1 MRSLCLRSCHDV
13 VHAQEQYALGIPC
26 AALNLLS
33 AAALVATPVVYP
45 YLHSVVANGVDPFT
59 SDLVVKGVTPRRLT
73 EAAALA
79 TDRYGFIILLSY
91 LGATVL
97 GLLLSLTGRSGNG
110 LSGSRKAGFILLA
123 TINGLGLF
131 LVLFA
136 AHVAFAAGVAT
147 TIRAAISAYIIAALL
162 ALLWVGLQKLQY
174 SSRGDFI
181 FIGLTLLMACMAAW
195 FLFQPRQAYTL
206 AGTLDG
212 KIGVVT
218 GTPSSM
224 IGTVRYG
231 QFPDGPENEVPLRTF
246 RGPPEA
252 LAALGKKADVS
263 AVLLPAASVP
273 ANVPV
278 LWQTEALND
287 RDKSAGIAFVVLAI
301 ALGLLT
307 ACGHIHRRHPLSI
320 GSEFIVDTIRGIPM
334 LVIVLYV
341 GLPLSGALKDAT
353 QGVIDPPNMARGV
366 AAMALAYSAYLAE
379 IFRSGINAIPRGQI
393 EAARSLGLNGWQT
406 ARLVI
411 LPQAFRIIIP
421 PLGNELI
428 AILRTRRF
436 CRSCPFGISR
446 SACASSSQQ
455 ASCRSRRIIRLRSST
470 SSSRWLRPVSSA
482 QSREN
487 MMPTNIVKARQDLQQ
502 RASGLV
508 FPKDFAFGAATSA
521 YQIEGAPYE
530 DGKSE
535 SIWDRFCKSRAP
547 SSTSPAVTLLA
558 ITTIAGARTLR
569 C

>member
-1 MRSLCLRSCHDV
+1 MYFLMRLRPSNMIVLAALPFVVYLFASSNDYQRSLL
-13 VHAQEQYALGIPC
+13 AILGVEPGSSAFVPGFVLLCAAFCSGIATMLFMRRHNTRWAVPC

-33 AAALVATPVVYP
+33 AAALMATPVVYP

-59 SDLVVKGVTPRRLT
+59 SDLVMKGVTPRRLT

-79 TDRYGFIILLSY
+79 TDRYGFTILSSY

-110 LSGSRKAGFILLA
+110 LSRSRKAGFILLA

-136 AHVAFAAGVAT
+136 GHMAFAAGVAT

-162 ALLWVGLQKLQY
+162 ALLWVGLQKLQH
-174 SSRGDFI
+174 SSRGDLI

-206 AGTLDG
+206 AGTLDS

-231 QFPDGPENEVPLRTF
+231 QFPGGPENEVPLRTF
-246 RGPPEA
+246 RGSPEA
-252 LAALGKKADVS
+252 LAALGKKGDVS

-273 ANVPV
+273 ANMPV

-307 ACGHIHRRHPLSI
+307 ACGHVHRRHPLSI

-428 AILRTRRF
+428 AILKDTSLLSILSIRDITQRMREF
-436 CRSCPFGISR
+436 QSASFLPF
-446 SACASSSQQ
+446 
-455 ASCRSRRIIRLRSST
+455 
-470 SSSRWLRPVSSA
+470 
-482 QSREN
+482 
-487 MMPTNIVKARQDLQQ
+487 
-502 RASGLV
+502 
-508 FPKDFAFGAATSA
+508 
-521 YQIEGAPYE
+521 APYN
-530 DGKSE
+530 SAAIFYILLTLAAA
-535 SIWDRFCKSRAP
+535 SLV
-547 SSTSPAVTLLA
+547 STIERKYDAKH
-558 ITTIAGARTLR
+558 R
-569 C
+569 